1 MYPLVIASIA
11 VVAIFIERFNY
22 YKKCR
27 SDTQLITGML
37 REYIPGGKFDELADA
52 LAKDGGIPAS
62 VILDGVKCIHLK
74 ADQNELIEGASS
86 RAVGELRKYLNY
98 LDTIVTLSPL
108 MGLLGTVIGMVES
121 FNVLSTA
128 QATAQGQPF
137 AITGGVAEALVCTGT
152 GLFVAILSLL
162 AYTYLSQ
169 KVSEFIVQIETLDS
183 LYLSFMKGR

>member
-1 MYPLVIASIA
+1 MASFQGRRIYDVSA
-11 VVAIFIERFNY
+11 GY
-22 YKKCR
+22 SLHC
-27 SDTQLITGML
+27 GCC
-37 REYIPGGKFDELADA
+37 GKLDELPDA

-128 QATAQGQPF
+128 QGQPF

>member
-1 MYPLVIASIA
+1 MEFWHLFRAGGFMMYPLVIASIA

-98 LDTIVTLSPL
+98 LDTTCNGKRLPLSSRKNIKRFDHANN
-108 MGLLGTVIGMVES
+108 GSKKTHQWRQCNNGI
-121 FNVLSTA
+121 
-128 QATAQGQPF
+128 
-137 AITGGVAEALVCTGT
+137 
-152 GLFVAILSLL
+152 
-162 AYTYLSQ
+162 
-169 KVSEFIVQIETLDS
+169 QIIQI
-183 LYLSFMKGR
+183 FP

>member
-1 MYPLVIASIA
+1 MEFWHLFRAGGFMMYPLVIASIA

-98 LDTIVTLSPL
+98 LRHHL
-108 MGLLGTVIGMVES
+108 
-121 FNVLSTA
+121 
-128 QATAQGQPF
+128 
-137 AITGGVAEALVCTGT
+137 
-152 GLFVAILSLL
+152 
-162 AYTYLSQ
+162 
-169 KVSEFIVQIETLDS
+169 
-183 LYLSFMKGR
+183 

>member
-1 MYPLVIASIA
+1 M
-11 VVAIFIERFNY
+11 
-22 YKKCR
+22 
-27 SDTQLITGML
+27 
-37 REYIPGGKFDELADA
+37 
-52 LAKDGGIPAS
+52 
-62 VILDGVKCIHLK
+62 
-74 ADQNELIEGASS
+74 IEGASS

-128 QATAQGQPF
+128 QGQPF
-137 AITGGVAEALVCTGT
+137 AITGGFAEALVCTGT

>member
-1 MYPLVIASIA
+1 MMYPLVIASIA

-98 LDTIVTLSPL
+98 LDTIVTLSPWVFLEPLLAWSNLL
-108 MGLLGTVIGMVES
+108 MFFLLLKG
-121 FNVLSTA
+121 
-128 QATAQGQPF
+128 
-137 AITGGVAEALVCTGT
+137 
-152 GLFVAILSLL
+152 SLL
-162 AYTYLSQ
+162 PLQVVSQ
-169 KVSEFIVQIETLDS
+169 KHWCAQERDCL
-183 LYLSFMKGR
+183 

>member
-1 MYPLVIASIA
+1 MQIGYAAYHGNASG
-11 VVAIFIERFNY
+11 VY
-22 YKKCR
+22 
-27 SDTQLITGML
+27 
-37 REYIPGGKFDELADA
+37 PGGKFDELADA

-128 QATAQGQPF
+128 QGQPF

-169 KVSEFIVQIETLDS
+169 RSAN
-183 LYLSFMKGR
+183 LSFKLKHWIHCTFPL

>member
-1 MYPLVIASIA
+1 MMYPLVIASIA

-86 RAVGELRKYLNY
+86 PPIPSVPSFRERFVSFLQAAGPRLHRSAGAVRRKLPR
-98 LDTIVTLSPL
+98 LTIRR
-108 MGLLGTVIGMVES
+108 
-121 FNVLSTA
+121 
-128 QATAQGQPF
+128 
-137 AITGGVAEALVCTGT
+137 
-152 GLFVAILSLL
+152 
-162 AYTYLSQ
+162 
-169 KVSEFIVQIETLDS
+169 K
-183 LYLSFMKGR
+183 K

>member
-98 LDTIVTLSPL
+98 LDTIVTLTPL

-121 FNVLSTA
+121 FNVLS
-128 QATAQGQPF
+128 TAQGQPF

>member
-37 REYIPGGKFDELADA
+37 REYIPGGKFDELAE
-52 LAKDGGIPAS
+52 DGGIPAS

-128 QATAQGQPF
+128 QGQPF